1 MFLDG
6 DLLNPTSK
14 SAKTVQMEISQL
26 KYLKKLTMQ
35 EARRLYATCKRREE
49 RQTPPPTHRS
59 SSPSPSNPPPS
70 PSNPPSSPS
79 LLQMRPKRNTPG
91 ELTPF
96 KLMIQ
101 TPCHTR
107 FKKFYDIHMLHD
119 RDQYVFFQ
127 MTSQDMP
134 EGERLINN
142 CKAAE
147 WPTLILV
154 IVCA

>member
-14 SAKTVQMEISQL
+14 SAKTVQMEIGQL

-79 LLQMRPKRNTPG
+79 LLQMRHKRNTPR

-101 TPCHTR
+101 TPCY
-107 FKKFYDIHMLHD
+107 KKFQKFNEILMLND
-119 RDQYVFFQ
+119 RDQYFFFQ
-127 MTSQDMP
+127 RTRKNMP
-134 EGERLINN
+134 EGERVINN
-142 CKAAE
+142 CKAKE
-147 WPTLILV
+147 
-154 IVCA
+154 